1 MENQLSNVPAKYC
14 MKKKKLIILLSF
26 TAAMTDANA
35 AGLEASAPMW
45 LRDARI
51 SPDGNEIVFTY
62 KGDIF
67 TVPTSGG
74 SARRITSAAS
84 YECNP
89 VWSPDGKTLAFASD
103 RHGNFDIFT
112 VDAHRPG
119 TWKRLTFDSASEIP
133 ETFTPDGRRVMYSAA
148 IQDPASSALYPSGR
162 MTEVYAVSID
172 GGSPEQIL
180 ATPARYISWSPD
192 GKSFL
197 YQDVKGFEDEW
208 RKHHTSSVTRDIWLY
223 EPATGRHTQLTHR
236 PGENLNPVWG
246 KDGKEIYY
254 LSERDGDSSINVY
267 RASISEADK
276 AEAVTR
282 LATHPV
288 RFLSRATDGR
298 MAFAYDGEL
307 YTIASGARKPEK
319 VKIELNADFPSET
332 RKLSATSGGK
342 NAVASPDGKSIAFI
356 YRGDVYVTPV
366 DYRTTKQISD
376 TPEAERDL
384 SWASDSAL
392 IYTSERDGR
401 FNIYKATVARSD
413 EGHDFA
419 HATIINEEA
428 LFKADKHERSA
439 AKMSPD
445 GKQLAFILNRN
456 KLAVMDMKSRKVR
469 MLTDGSTYRQRDG
482 GFSYSWSPDSRW
494 IALEIVDRKH
504 DPYTD
509 IALINVA
516 DGSLTNI
523 TNSGYFDAMPR
534 WTPDGKAISFV
545 SERYGMRNHASWGS
559 QMDVMLAFLNDDAY
573 RRYRMSK
580 EETELLKEQEKK
592 DKNSDKKDSDSD
604 KPLDIDVEGIA
615 DRLVRVTPMSVDML
629 DHIVDADGETLYFIS
644 EAEGGE
650 ASYLWEYDM
659 REKEL
664 EMTKRMTDSH
674 AGFDASADGKT
685 IFVFGESLKKMSS
698 GGGLK
703 NITYNAR
710 KTLDPAA
717 ERRYM
722 FDNAEREERERF
734 YRTDMHGVNWKKLS
748 DSYRRF
754 LPHINNNY
762 DFAELLSEW
771 LGELNVSHTGGR
783 FRGTSPTSAA
793 ERTARLGAILD
804 MNYTGKGVR
813 IEEVLS
819 KGPLDGKVVA
829 GSIIEEID
837 GEEIGSDTPLSVLLA
852 DRSGVATLLS
862 VRTPDGTHA
871 EVTVRPVSAGAESA
885 LLYDRWVRRR
895 AADVDSLSNGR
906 LGYVHISSMD
916 DASFRKVYSDL
927 MGKYNDREGVVID
940 IRWNG
945 GGRLHEDIEVLFSGE
960 KYFTQEVRGEA
971 TCDMP
976 SRRWNKPS
984 VMLMAEACYSNAH
997 GTPWVY
1003 KHRGIGKLVGMPVPG
1018 TMTSVNW
1025 VTMQDPTLVFGI
1037 PVVGYRLPD
1046 GGFLENRQLEPDI
1059 KVANTPEA
1067 IVHGE
1072 DLQLRAAVNELLREI
1087 DSRKK

>member
-1 MENQLSNVPAKYC
+1 
-14 MKKKKLIILLSF
+14 MKTKML
-26 TAAMTDANA
+26 TAALVA
-35 AGLEASAPMW
+35 AGALGAAAATADGSGAPLW

-51 SPDGNEIVFTY
+51 SPDGSEIVFTY

-67 TVPTSGG
+67 AVATAGG
-74 SARRITSAAS
+74 SARRITSDAG

-89 VWSPDGKTLAFASD
+89 VWSPDGRTLAFASD

-112 VDAHRPG
+112 VDARRPAA
-119 TWKRLTFDSASEIP
+119 WKRLTFDSASEIP
-133 ETFTPDGRRVMYSAA
+133 EAFSPDGRSVLFSAA
-148 IQDPASSALYPSGR
+148 IQDPAASALYPSGR
-162 MTEVYAVSID
+162 MTELYSVGLD
-172 GGSPEQIL
+172 GGSPTLVL
-180 ATPARYISWSPD
+180 ATPARYIDWSPD
-192 GKSFL
+192 GKRFL

-223 EPATGRHTQLTHR
+223 DTVTGRHTQLTAR
-236 PGENLNPVWG
+236 PGEDLNPVWG
-246 KDGKEIYY
+246 ADGKEIYF
-254 LSERDGDSSINVY
+254 LSERQGDTSINVY
-267 RASISEADK
+267 RAPADD
-276 AEAVTR
+276 ADRATAVTR
-282 LATHPV
+282 LSTHPV
-288 RFLSRATDGR
+288 RFLSRAADGR
-298 MAFAYDGEL
+298 LAFAYDGEL
-307 YTIASGARKPEK
+307 YTLAPGASKPQK

-332 RKLSATSGGK
+332 RKLSSSSGARG
-342 NAVASPDGKSIAFI
+342 AVASPDGKSVAFI

-376 TPEAERDL
+376 TPEAERHL

-392 IYTSERDGR
+392 VYTSERDGR
-401 FNIYKATVARSD
+401 YNIYRATVARAD

-428 LFKADKHERSA
+428 LFKPDKHERTA
-439 AKMSPD
+439 PQMSPD
-445 GKQLAFILNRN
+445 GKSLAFILDRN
-456 KLAVMDMKSRKVR
+456 KLAVMDMESRKVR

-482 GFSYSWSPDSRW
+482 GFSYSWSPDSKW

-509 IALINVA
+509 IALIEV
-516 DGSLTNI
+516 GTGKLTNI

-534 WTPDGKAISFV
+534 WTPDGRAISFV

-559 QMDVMLAFLNDDAY
+559 QMDVMLAFLTDDAY
-573 RRYRMSK
+573 RRYRLSK
-580 EETELLKEQEKK
+580 EDLELLKEAEKK
-592 DKNSDKKDSDSD
+592 NSATDKDKEKD
-604 KPLDIDVEGIA
+604 KTLEVDVDGIA

-644 EAEGGE
+644 EAEGGD
-650 ASYLWEYDM
+650 ASYLWQYDM

-664 EMTKRMTDSH
+664 EMTKRMTDSR

-685 IFVFGESLKKMSS
+685 IFIFGESLKKMSN

-703 NITYNAR
+703 NITYSAR

-734 YRTDMHGVNWKKLS
+734 YRTDMHGVDWTRLS
-748 DSYRRF
+748 EAYRRF

-783 FRGTSPTSAA
+783 FRGSSATA
-793 ERTARLGAILD
+793 AADRTARLGAIFD
-804 MNYTGKGVR
+804 TAYRGKGVR
-813 IEEVLS
+813 IAEVLP
-819 KGPLDGKVVA
+819 KGPLAGKVEA

-837 GEEIGSDTPLSVLLA
+837 GEAIEPSTPLSVLLT
-852 DRSGVATLLS
+852 DRAGSSTLLS
-862 VRTPDGTHA
+862 LRRPDGSAA
-871 EVTVRPVSAGAESA
+871 EVAVKPVSAGAESA
-885 LLYDRWVRRR
+885 MLHDRWVRRR
-895 AADVDSLSNGR
+895 AAEVDSLSGGR
-906 LGYVHISSMD
+906 LGYVHLSSMD
-916 DASFRKVYSDL
+916 DESFRKVYSDL
-927 MGKYNDREGVVID
+927 MGKFNDREGVVID

-945 GGRLHEDIEVLFSGE
+945 GGRLHEDIEVLFSGK

-984 VMLMAEACYSNAH
+984 IMLMAEPCYSNAH

-1003 KHRGIGKLVGMPVPG
+1003 KHRGLGKLVGMPVPG

-1046 GGFLENRQLEPDI
+1046 GSFLENSQLEPDI
-1059 KVANTPEA
+1059 RVANSPEA
-1067 IVHGE
+1067 IVRGE
-1072 DLQLRAAVNELLREI
+1072 DAQLRAAVSELLRQI
-1087 DSRKK
+1087 DADGK

>member
-1 MENQLSNVPAKYC
+1 MN
-14 MKKKKLIILLSF
+14 KKIQIAAAIALAA
-26 TAAMTDANA
+26 TAT
-35 AGLEASAPMW
+35 ASASSDNAPLW

-51 SPDGNEIVFTY
+51 SPDGREIAFTY

-67 TVPTSGG
+67 TVASGG
-74 SARRITSAAS
+74 GIARRITSAAG

-89 VWSPDGKTLAFASD
+89 VWSPDSRTLAFASD

-119 TWKRLTFDSASEIP
+119 TWTRLTFDSANEIP
-133 ETFTPDGRRVMYSAA
+133 EAFSPDGRSVLFSAA
-148 IQDPASSALYPSGR
+148 IQDPAESALYPTGR
-162 MTEVYAVSID
+162 MTELYNVSID
-172 GGSPEQIL
+172 GGSPALVL

-192 GKSFL
+192 GKRFL

-223 EPATGRHTQLTHR
+223 DPATGRHTQLTHR

-246 KDGKEIYY
+246 ADGNEFYY
-254 LSERDGDSSINVY
+254 LSERDGDKSLNVY
-267 RASISEADK
+267 RATVTDADK
-276 AEAVTR
+276 ATAVTR
-282 LATHPV
+282 LPEHPV
-288 RFLSRATDGR
+288 RFLSRAADGR
-298 MAFAYDGEL
+298 LAFAYDGEL
-307 YTIASGARKPEK
+307 YTIAPGARKPEK
-319 VKIELNADFPSET
+319 VKIELTADFPSET
-332 RKLSATSGGK
+332 RKLSSTSG
-342 NAVASPDGKSIAFI
+342 AREAMASPDGKSVAFI
-356 YRGDVYVTPV
+356 YRGDVFVTAV

-392 IYTSERDGR
+392 VYTSERDGR
-401 FNIYKATVARSD
+401 FNIYRATVARSD

-419 HATIINEEA
+419 HATIIKEEA
-428 LFKADKHERSA
+428 LFKPDKHERTA
-439 AKMSPD
+439 PQMSPD
-445 GKQLAFILNRN
+445 GKQLAFVLDRN
-456 KLAVMDMKSRKVR
+456 KLAVMDMSSRKVR
-469 MLTDGSTYRQRDG
+469 LLTDGSTYRQRDG
-482 GFSYSWSPDSRW
+482 GFSFAWSPDSKW
-494 IALEIVDRKH
+494 IALEIVDRRH

-509 IALINVA
+509 IAVVEVA
-516 DGSLTNI
+516 SGRLTNI

-534 WTPDGKAISFV
+534 WTADGKAISFV

-559 QMDVMLAFLNDDAY
+559 QMDVMLAFLTDEAY
-573 RRYRMSK
+573 RRYKLSK
-580 EETELLKEQEKK
+580 EEYELLKEQEKDK
-592 DKNSDKKDSDSD
+592 DGDKKAKKDKKDSDGD
-604 KPLDIDVEGIA
+604 GKTMEIDVDGIA
-615 DRLVRVTPMSVDML
+615 DRLARVTPMSVDML

-650 ASYLWEYDM
+650 ASYLWEYNM

-664 EMTKRMTDSH
+664 EMTKRMTDSR
-674 AGFDASADGKT
+674 ARFDASADGKA
-685 IFVFGESLKKMSS
+685 IFIFGESLKKMSS

-703 NITYNAR
+703 NITYTAR

-734 YRTDMHGVNWKKLS
+734 YRTDMHGVDWTRLS
-748 DSYRRF
+748 EHYRRF

-783 FRGTSPTSAA
+783 FRGTSATSAA
-793 ERTARLGAILD
+793 DRTARLGAIFD
-804 MNYTGKGVR
+804 PGYTGKGAR
-813 IEEVLS
+813 IAEVLP
-819 KGPLDGKVVA
+819 KGPLAGKVEA

-837 GEEIGSDTPLSVLLA
+837 GETVDTSTPLSLLLT
-852 DRSGVATLLS
+852 DRAGASTLLR
-862 VRTPDGTHA
+862 VRGADGTHA
-871 EVTVRPVSAGAESA
+871 DIVVKPVSAAAESA
-885 LLYDRWVRRR
+885 MLQERWERRR
-895 AADVDSLSNGR
+895 AADVDSLSHGR

-916 DASFRKVYSDL
+916 DASFRKAYSDL

-984 VMLMAEACYSNAH
+984 IMLMCEACYSNAH

-1003 KHRGIGKLVGMPVPG
+1003 KHRGIGKLVGMPVAG

-1046 GGFLENRQLEPDI
+1046 GSFLENSQLEPDV
-1059 KVANTPEA
+1059 KVANTPEG
-1067 IVHGE
+1067 IVRGE
-1072 DLQLRAAVNELLREI
+1072 DAQLRAAVEELLREI
-1087 DSRKK
+1087 DGGGASEK